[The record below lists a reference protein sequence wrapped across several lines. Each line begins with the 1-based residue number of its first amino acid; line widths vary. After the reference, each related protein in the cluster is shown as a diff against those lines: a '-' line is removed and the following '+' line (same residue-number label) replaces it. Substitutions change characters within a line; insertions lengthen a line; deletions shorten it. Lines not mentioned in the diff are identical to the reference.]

1 VEKEKEEEIVNIQN
15 ENVLISKE
23 EKTEINNYNR
33 MTEDD
38 TEISEEYRNK
48 SKIDELNE
56 KIARRLNHEIEQI
69 SSNKEEGEEKKEE
82 KEKDEDED
90 ENENENR
97 EFQTN
102 KESFI
107 LSNIKNNISLL
118 DISRLELQF
127 GSLQCSGKNVE
138 NRTYYIDD
146 GNT

>member
-69 SSNKEEGEEKKEE
+69 SSNQEEGEEKKEE

-107 LSNIKNNISLL
+107 LSNIKNNI
-118 DISRLELQF
+118 
-127 GSLQCSGKNVE
+127 
-138 NRTYYIDD
+138 
-146 GNT
+146 

>member
-1 VEKEKEEEIVNIQN
+1 MEKEKEEEIVNIQN

-69 SSNKEEGEEKKEE
+69 SSNQEEGEEKKEE

-107 LSNIKNNISLL
+107 LSNIKNNISLS

>member
-69 SSNKEEGEEKKEE
+69 SSNQEEGEEKKEE

>member
-1 VEKEKEEEIVNIQN
+1 MEKEKEEEIVNIQN

-69 SSNKEEGEEKKEE
+69 SSNQEEGEEKKEE